1 MSKAS
6 KQIHLIGISGKIG
19 SGKDTVGTA
28 IQYFMHTKATYQKEY
43 FDDFNKTYS
52 SFDKFNLS
60 GWKIKK
66 YADKLKD
73 IVCLLIGCTR
83 EQLEDQEFKNT
94 PLGKEWLRCVCV
106 NSTGCNEIFYNQKDA
121 EAYQKYWQEPT
132 RSINIIPTSLTPR
145 LLLQLLGTDC
155 GRKIIHENIWIN
167 ALFADYRTQVDFN
180 NNLPRNCDWIITD
193 VRFPN
198 EADAIKEREGLVIRL
213 TRSISVDKEI
223 ANHPSETALDYYD
236 KFDYILDNQGTEE
249 ELYAKVY
256 NMLTELKML

>member
-1 MSKAS
+1 MNNN
-6 KQIHLIGISGKIG
+6 QIHLIGISGKIG
-19 SGKDTVGTA
+19 SGKDTVGKL
-28 IQYFMHTKATYQKEY
+28 IQYFTSPEFPEISYKKYCKLKTVYPKYQ
-43 FDDFNKTYS
+43 
-52 SFDKFNLS
+52 
-60 GWKIKK
+60 IKK

-94 PLGKEWLRCVCV
+94 PLGKEWLRWFCVDV
-106 NSTGCNEIFYNQKDA
+106 NGYKEIFYNQKDA

-132 RSINIIPTSLTPR
+132 RNISIIPASLTPR

-180 NNLPRNCDWIITD
+180 KNLPQNCNWIITD

-198 EADAIKEREGLVIRL
+198 EADAIKERGGILVRL
-213 TRSISVDKEI
+213 TRSIPVESEV
-223 ANHPSETALDYYD
+223 AVHPSETALDNYD
-236 KFDYILDNQGTEE
+236 NYGKGFDYILDNQGTEE
-249 ELYAKVY
+249 ELYDKVY
-256 NMLTELKML
+256 NMLIELKVL